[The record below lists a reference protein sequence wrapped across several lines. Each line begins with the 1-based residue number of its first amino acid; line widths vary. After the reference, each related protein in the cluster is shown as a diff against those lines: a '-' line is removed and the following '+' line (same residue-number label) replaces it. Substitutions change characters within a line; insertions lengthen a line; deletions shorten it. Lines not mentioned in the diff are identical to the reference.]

1 MIQPCRARS
10 AALVAVIWSA
20 TSASGPLISVSS
32 AVLRYAPQNTVS
44 AGSSNPAAVNPGSSM
59 TTALS
64 SPSGSPSAMRRAGVM
79 KTGSP
84 TRFNGTRCAAAR
96 AAALVTPGI
105 TVYSKSTAPRAS
117 SRSMIRSVE
126 S

>member
-1 MIQPCRARS
+1 
-10 AALVAVIWSA
+10 
-20 TSASGPLISVSS
+20 
-32 AVLRYAPQNTVS
+32 
-44 AGSSNPAAVNPGSSM
+44 M

-64 SPSGSPSAMRRAGVM
+64 SPSGSPPAIRRAGVM
-79 KTGSP
+79 WIGSP
-84 TRFNGTRCAAAR
+84 TRFSGMRCAAAS
-96 AAALVTPGI
+96 ACTLVTPGI